1 MSEMNPATG
10 RSTPEPMPGLSKR
23 AQEML
28 KPRKNQ
34 IVITPKSQTVRTQ
47 QISKSRI

>member
-1 MSEMNPATG
+1 MNPNTG
-10 RSTPEPMPGLSKR
+10 RDTPSPMPGLSKR

-34 IVITPKSQTVRTQ
+34 IVITPKSQAV
-47 QISKSRI
+47 ISQRIKKAAI